1 MKTITAFTKDQAP
14 SPVLAL
20 SSLETLSP
28 ITNGN
33 FHDLLMKHPPGSWK
47 TIWDFLV
54 SHHLLLAPSASMI
67 PTFVAAK
74 DLTTERDVSSDTSQP
89 AWKDP
94 FAVATSVV
102 SATSA
107 SSQKQKAAKASKVA
121 EQVAAREK
129 AKATKAK
136 AHTARMADQ
145 KAAATKRAEARKRAH
160 QSRLEAA
167 ASRKTRLT
175 DSGLLKDAKSAQD
188 VKLWLEATH
197 KRQITAV
204 GGNSKFV
211 ELLNSLPPVSFA
223 RTPNRCVRPILAL
236 PPNHGSDSA
245 ADLPSH
251 YAAAQDAIRQAERHL
266 YYLLH
271 EDGQEG
277 WSTVQPRRHK
287 FRMPKA
293 TQAS

>member
-1 MKTITAFTKDQAP
+1 MKTITAFAKDQAP

-33 FHDLLMKHPPGSWK
+33 FHELLMKHPPGTWK

-67 PTFVAAK
+67 PSFVAAEN
-74 DLTTERDVSSDTSQP
+74 LTTEQGVSSDTPSLS
-89 AWKDP
+89 WKDSS
-94 FAVATSVV
+94 AVAASMA
-102 SATSA
+102 SAVSA
-107 SSQKQKAAKASKVA
+107 SSQKQKTAKASKVA
-121 EQVAAREK
+121 DQVAARAK
-129 AKATKAK
+129 AKAAKAK
-136 AHTARMADQ
+136 AHDARMADQ

-167 ASRKTRLT
+167 STRKTRLA

-188 VKLWLEATH
+188 VKFWLEATH
-197 KRQITAV
+197 KRQVSAV

-211 ELLNSLPPVSFA
+211 ELLNGLPPVSFA
-223 RTPNRCVRPILAL
+223 RIPNRCVRPILPL
-236 PPNHGSDSA
+236 PPNLGSDSA
-245 ADLPSH
+245 ADLSGH
-251 YAAAQDAIRQAERHL
+251 YAAAQDAVRQAERHL

-271 EDGQEG
+271 EDGQNG

-287 FRMPKA
+287 FHMPKA
-293 TQAS
+293 TPAS